1 MSYEEGQMRIFYDT
15 INNIYYIFEMKI
27 KNLNNRAFPF
37 IVALVNVELPQE
49 IVPLLQEMSGADIL
63 IVLAVP

>member
-49 IVPLLQEMSGADIL
+49 IVPPLQEMSGEYTF
-63 IVLAVP
+63 IVLDVP